1 MTYNKHNYLASR
13 QQKQSNVFLSLM
25 LVKNANFLK
34 KRQISSFLDTLR
46 ALIFAKQIL
55 ATKGF
60 NNYEFCGTKFCGIN
74 FHVWV
79 TFIHFAENFADFAEF
94 LLRLRMFFGS
104 FTELNFAIKDAS
116 INFAKFNLTSS
127 KCQKL
132 IKKSIYQSI
141 YLCI

>member
-1 MTYNKHNYLASR
+1 
-13 QQKQSNVFLSLM
+13 M

-34 KRQISSFLDTLR
+34 KRQISSFVDTLR

-104 FTELNFAIKDAS
+104 FAELNFAIKDAS
-116 INFAKFNLTSS
+116 INFFKVFSKFGYEKTTTKKRSNLFLTIFTNTSNT
-127 KCQKL
+127 
-132 IKKSIYQSI
+132 
-141 YLCI
+141 